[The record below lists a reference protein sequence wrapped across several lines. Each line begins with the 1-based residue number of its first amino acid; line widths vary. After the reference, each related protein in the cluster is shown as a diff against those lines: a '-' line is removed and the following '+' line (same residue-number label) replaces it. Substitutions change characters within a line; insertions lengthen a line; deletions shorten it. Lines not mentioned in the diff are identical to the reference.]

1 MYGVCNWGLES
12 AQEKRE
18 GGGGRIE
25 MISDLNLE

>member
-1 MYGVCNWGLES
+1 MVYVTGDWNQLRKKG
-12 AQEKRE
+12 R